1 MWCGRSVMTVWFL
14 PHSQSWKRC
23 DLPRRSGLEHSYLEE
38 GRRWDFH
45 LVSAGLSM
53 EKALIRDA
61 LMQSPALAMSRSGV
75 SSVVDFLAARLLHPV
90 RTHLVPFQ
98 ILTLNGQPP
107 RAEERGWKDTVA
119 VDRDEA
125 VNVIMRWSGYRG
137 RYLLHCHNLEHEDH
151 SMMARV
157 DVI

>member
-1 MWCGRSVMTVWFL
+1 MTVWFL
-14 PHSQSWKRC
+14 PHLQSWKRC
-23 DLPRRSGLEHSYLEE
+23 DPPRRLGLEHSYLEE

-45 LVSAGLSM
+45 LVSAGSLM
-53 EKALIRDA
+53 ENPLIRGA
-61 LMQSPALAMSRSGV
+61 LMQCPALAMSRSGV
-75 SSVVDFLAARLLHPV
+75 SSAVAFLAARCCI
-90 RTHLVPFQ
+90 RFIHLVPFQ
-98 ILTLNGQPP
+98 ILTRNGQPP
-107 RAEERGWKDTVA
+107 RAEECGWKDTVA

-125 VNVIMRWSGYRG
+125 VDVIMRWSGYRG